1 MDVYE
6 IVKSI
11 GGGSFGQVYLAR
23 NKREDKSYVIK
34 KIKTRDMPQKDR
46 ENTEQEV
53 RLLQK
58 LRHTNIV
65 SYKDSFLDREQYL
78 NIVMVY
84 CEGGDIYNKI
94 KQANN
99 KPFPETVH
107 LKNNSANS

>member
-1 MDVYE
+1 
-6 IVKSI
+6 
-11 GGGSFGQVYLAR
+11 
-23 NKREDKSYVIK
+23 
-34 KIKTRDMPQKDR
+34 MPQKDR

-65 SYKDSFLDREQYL
+65 SYKDSFMDRDQYL

-94 KQANN
+94 QQSNK
-99 KPFPETVH
+99 KPFPESVFFPQ
-107 LKNNSANS
+107 NS